1 MGKIFY
7 VTGNSYKFKNAKK
20 YAKKFGFDL
29 VQKKLNI
36 KEIQSNSIENIAKE
50 KAKQAFKILNKPLI
64 VSDSGWNIPSLKGFP
79 GPYMQYI
86 NQWFRS
92 EDFLKLIKDKKNK
105 SIILEHI
112 ICAISSK
119 GLKSFKQIIKGK
131 FINRS
136 RGVGL
141 PSDNV
146 VILGKSKYTIAEAQ
160 NNNKESVDDTNLWKK
175 VYQWSKRI

>member
-1 MGKIFY
+1 MLEKISCFLLLSITHSKIQESMKKLFY

-20 YAKKFGFDL
+20 YAERFGFDL

-36 KEIQSNSIENIAKE
+36 KEIQSGSVENIAKE

-64 VSDSGWNIPSLKGFP
+64 VSDSGWNIPSLRGFP

-92 EDFLKLIKDKKNK
+92 EDFLKLIKDKKDK

-119 GLKSFKQIIKGK
+119 GSKSFKQ
-131 FINRS
+131 R
-136 RGVGL
+136 V
-141 PSDNV
+141 
-146 VILGKSKYTIAEAQ
+146 
-160 NNNKESVDDTNLWKK
+160 NLLIGQGYRFT
-175 VYQWSKRI
+175 V